1 MAKHHLLNRS
11 DAEGANNAVNGLPDH
26 GSRAAG
32 STRSLAGV
40 TIPYDIW
47 TRIVAELD
55 FETLKSLRCCSKW
68 FALETSRLLFAKI
81 TVDLDKG
88 GIERIVT
95 IAGNKTLARLVRK
108 LCIEPPNILPECT
121 SHSWLIGDPPDDLMS
136 TIPYTRSRGEN
147 SRRTNNQAIA
157 PGCDLTRDQRNY
169 LALDDALLS
178 FVNLENVD
186 LDLGWRFITSWH
198 RLSIPYESI
207 NQDQPPQVSAAPTA
221 FLLRSLG
228 WRNAFCNGVV
238 SLNIHGKV
246 PRWEPQDL
254 ESVWDEDRWA
264 LPQTKKTTAEVQ
276 MQADLMKD
284 AFSRL
289 NTLKI
294 DLEVSGLVLPAARML
309 AGYLNAARELKR
321 LHLGIQQRAVNPPLF
336 RSPDTLDTFIQFGVT
351 WPRLKA
357 LTLNMH
363 FSAAAL
369 LSALSSVAPT
379 LESVNLTDCRL
390 VCDSSWPQVYD
401 KMRDVPFEALC
412 QLRFSGNYDCNEN
425 IGQKAPE
432 EKISLEKSVRHFSEV
447 QGPVDSTIEQGYGLG
462 IYDYILRKT
471 DQKPPLY
478 SFNIR
483 HDHDGLG

>member
-1 MAKHHLLNRS
+1 MPMAKHHLLNRS
-11 DAEGANNAVNGLPDH
+11 DAEDANNAVNDLPDH

-32 STRSLAGV
+32 STRSSAGV

-47 TRIVAELD
+47 TRIVTELD

-81 TVDLDKG
+81 TVDLDKD

-95 IAGNKTLARLVRK
+95 IAGNKTLARL
-108 LCIEPPNILPECT
+108 
-121 SHSWLIGDPPDDLMS
+121 
-136 TIPYTRSRGEN
+136 
-147 SRRTNNQAIA
+147 
-157 PGCDLTRDQRNY
+157 RNY
-169 LALDDALLS
+169 LAFDDALLS

-207 NQDQPPQVSAAPTA
+207 NQDQPAQVAAAPTA

-228 WRNAFCNGVV
+228 WRNAFCNGVA

-264 LPQTKKTTAEVQ
+264 LPQTEKTTAEVQ

-289 NTLKI
+289 TALKI
-294 DLEVSGLVLPAARML
+294 DLEVSGLVPPAVRML
-309 AGYLNAARELKR
+309 AGYLSAARELKR

-357 LTLNMH
+357 LTLSMY
-363 FSAAAL
+363 FSAASL
-369 LSALSSVAPT
+369 LCALSSVAPT
-379 LESVNLTDCRL
+379 LESLNLTDCRL
-390 VCDSSWPQVYD
+390 VCNSSWPQVYD
-401 KMRDVPFEALC
+401 KMRDVPFGALR
-412 QLRFSGNYDCNEN
+412 QLRFSGNYDCSNN

-432 EKISLEKSVRHFSEV
+432 EKISLKKSVRHFSEG
-447 QGPVDSTIEQGYGLG
+447 QGPVGSTIEQGYGLG

-483 HDHDGLG
+483 YDHDGLG